1 MVLNTIQQS
10 TPFISTSHYITMM
23 DEDAEDNSRST
34 TDTKRCHH
42 RMPSQHGSVEDV
54 KDNNSFNR
62 RYKTLPP
69 YATHHHHG
77 ILATIH
83 TKLIKQH
90 YHWQERMLLYKHL
103 LSTNKQSPHSSTTP
117 YSAATNLH
125 AFSQLHSQVQLHSPL

>member
-1 MVLNTIQQS
+1 
-10 TPFISTSHYITMM
+10 MM

-34 TDTKRCHH
+34 ADTKRCHH

-83 TKLIKQH
+83 TILIKQH

-103 LSTNKQSPHSSTTP
+103 LSTNKQSPHPLQHHIQLPRTYIRENTSASSNHRFNCT
-117 YSAATNLH
+117 LH
-125 AFSQLHSQVQLHSPL
+125 YKSMK